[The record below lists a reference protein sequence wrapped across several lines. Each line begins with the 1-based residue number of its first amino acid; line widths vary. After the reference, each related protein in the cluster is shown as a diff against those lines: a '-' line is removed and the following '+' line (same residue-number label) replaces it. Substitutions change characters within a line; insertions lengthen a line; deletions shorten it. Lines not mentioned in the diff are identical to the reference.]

1 MAKAIDGDKLVE
13 NLRLIA
19 TCWSVSPYVSK
30 EKHNGAIDM
39 LREVEREV
47 KEAPTIDAV
56 PVVRCRECQHCKE
69 TVDYKGPGL
78 FCSIWGREWQRVQP
92 NDFCSYG
99 QRKIETVL
107 PKSDAKDESLEA
119 DHDKDL
125 L

>member
-1 MAKAIDGDKLVE
+1 MARAIDGDKLVE

-19 TCWSVSPYVSK
+19 TCWSISPFVSK
-30 EKHNGAIDM
+30 EKYNGAVNM